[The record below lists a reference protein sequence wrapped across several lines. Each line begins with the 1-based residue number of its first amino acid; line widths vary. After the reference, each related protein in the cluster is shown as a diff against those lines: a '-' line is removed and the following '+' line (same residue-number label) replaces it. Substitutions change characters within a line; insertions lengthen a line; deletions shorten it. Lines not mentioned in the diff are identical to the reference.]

1 MGKFNLTGQVA
12 TLSNSEAIQSQAS
25 GAVTDAGYLGG
36 SSWIKSQLDASK
48 ALLKGD
54 PSDIPGYEY
63 VNFSD
68 AKETLLIPDGQFD
81 YFDLTYDLT
90 GTNIK
95 ECLVAFQFSLDPAIG
110 SFPTGFTYKN
120 TALNLVS
127 GSKVEN
133 AINPATQRQA
143 PFGLTFSSGFDNPAW
158 IVTNDYK
165 ECGFAATIF
174 PSAYAESGLNN
185 GYKIT
190 GNNPPTDD
198 SGNLWQVIPTNPS
211 GTQLSP
217 HTFAQYKDATDSLA
231 GMRYMVG
238 LYNNVS
244 NITGATDDKFVI
256 KSMSINITSA
266 GVNQLVLHCRKAATN
281 TNHVINANNKCQG
294 ISILKINY

>member
-12 TLSNSEAIQSQAS
+12 TLSNAEAIQAQAS

-36 SSWIKSQLDASK
+36 SSWIKSQIDASK
-48 ALLKGD
+48 SLLKGD
-54 PSDIPGYEY
+54 LTDIPGYEY

-95 ECLVAFQFSLDPAIG
+95 ECLVAFQFSLDPSSHQIPEG
-110 SFPTGFTYKN
+110 FKYRSTGLDPVFGAREN
-120 TALNLVS
+120 
-127 GSKVEN
+127 N
-133 AINPATQRQA
+133 AINPVTQRQT
-143 PFGLTFSSGFDNPAW
+143 PFGNTLGTGFDNPAW

-165 ECGFAATIF
+165 ECGFSGTIF
-174 PSAYAESGLNN
+174 PSAYAESAQFIN
-185 GYKIT
+185 GYKIA

-198 SGNLWQVIPTNPS
+198 SGNLWQVLS
-211 GTQLSP
+211 GGNSLLP

-238 LYNNVS
+238 LYNDLS
-244 NITGATDDKFVI
+244 SLTSATNDKFVV
-256 KSMSINITSA
+256 KSMAINITSA
-266 GVNQLVLHCRKAATN
+266 GVNQLVLHCRKAAT
-281 TNHVINANNKCQG
+281 TSNHTINAANKCQG